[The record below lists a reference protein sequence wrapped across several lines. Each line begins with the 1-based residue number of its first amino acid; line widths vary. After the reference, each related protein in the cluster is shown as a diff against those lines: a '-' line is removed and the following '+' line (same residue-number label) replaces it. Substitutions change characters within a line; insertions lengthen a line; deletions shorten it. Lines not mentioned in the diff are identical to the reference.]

1 MKNTSFLCCL
11 LAAGLFAESCGQKP
25 AEINGSWTGT
35 WGTAVQLTEPHN
47 MPPAPGLSQNT
58 IRQRFKVS
66 IGGDSLKLRLSNEFG
81 DTPLKIIAVSI
92 APALE
97 GSKIDAQK
105 AVKVKFSGSESLEIP
120 VGKNVFSDAF
130 AFKTSTRQDLAVTI
144 AYDAVP
150 EKLTGHPGSRTTSY
164 ILEGN
169 QIDNASF
176 EGATTTDHWYS
187 IERLDTY
194 TPEKSASVAI
204 IGNSITDGRG
214 STTNAQNR
222 WPDIFA
228 ERLLN
233 NPETKNLGV
242 LNMGIGGNCVIFGGL
257 GPTASTRFE
266 RDVLSQTGVKYVII
280 FEGVNDIGPSRDTEK
295 TKADLIEHYTKM
307 VDAAHAKGL
316 KVFGATIT
324 PLKKCFYMEQ
334 GSDEKEKCRLEVNEW
349 IRTSGKFDGVIDFSN
364 AICGKETPDIMDE
377 SLHDNDYLH
386 PNAQGHKTLGEFVD
400 LNLFK

>member
-105 AVKVKFSGSESLEIP
+105 AVRVKFSGNENIEIP

-150 EKLTGHPGSRTTSY
+150 ENLRDIRARVQRPTFWKATRLTTPRLRAQPQPTTGIQLNVWILTPPKNPHLLLLSAIQLRTVEALQQTLKTVGLTSLQKDFST
-164 ILEGN
+164 IPK
-169 QIDNASF
+169 QKI
-176 EGATTTDHWYS
+176 
-187 IERLDTY
+187 
-194 TPEKSASVAI
+194 SASLIWESVA
-204 IGNSITDGRG
+204 
-214 STTNAQNR
+214 
-222 WPDIFA
+222 
-228 ERLLN
+228 
-233 NPETKNLGV
+233 
-242 LNMGIGGNCVIFGGL
+242 
-257 GPTASTRFE
+257 TA
-266 RDVLSQTGVKYVII
+266 
-280 FEGVNDIGPSRDTEK
+280 
-295 TKADLIEHYTKM
+295 
-307 VDAAHAKGL
+307 
-316 KVFGATIT
+316 
-324 PLKKCFYMEQ
+324 
-334 GSDEKEKCRLEVNEW
+334 
-349 IRTSGKFDGVIDFSN
+349 
-364 AICGKETPDIMDE
+364 
-377 SLHDNDYLH
+377 
-386 PNAQGHKTLGEFVD
+386 
-400 LNLFK
+400 